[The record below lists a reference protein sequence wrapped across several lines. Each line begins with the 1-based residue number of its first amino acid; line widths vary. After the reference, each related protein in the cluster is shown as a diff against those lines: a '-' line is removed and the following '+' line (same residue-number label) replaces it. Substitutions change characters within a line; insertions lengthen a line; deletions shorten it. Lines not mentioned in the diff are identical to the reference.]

1 MPYDADR
8 HRADHHLDR
17 PGARHTGIDGPHD
30 GALRVRL
37 AAPPVDHFFTG
48 TPGRMRILAVVASL
62 ACLGFALSG
71 FFALRALD
79 SSVNRAAANTEQ
91 VVRVQQIYADLLRA
105 DAATTNGFL
114 QGGLEPVDLRS
125 TYDSAMARVW
135 ALESSSFMRRR
146 NCVRHSVMRT
156 VNAT

>member
-1 MPYDADR
+1 MTQIATVPTTISTGPAPR
-8 HRADHHLDR
+8 TPAAAGTTTSAAERRAT
-17 PGARHTGIDGPHD
+17 AR
-30 GALRVRL
+30 R
-37 AAPPVDHFFTG
+37 HFFTG

-105 DAATTNGFL
+105 DAATTNR
-114 QGGLEPVDLRS
+114 QCP
-125 TYDSAMARVW
+125 AC
-135 ALESSSFMRRR
+135 RRR
-146 NCVRHSVMRT
+146 GPV
-156 VNAT
+156 AAQ